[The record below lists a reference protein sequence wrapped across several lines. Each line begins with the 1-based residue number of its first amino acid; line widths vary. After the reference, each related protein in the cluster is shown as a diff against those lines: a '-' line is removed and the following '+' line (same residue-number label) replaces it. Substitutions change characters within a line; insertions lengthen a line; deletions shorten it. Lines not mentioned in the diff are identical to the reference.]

1 MRISCA
7 RRAPISGAASFRGD
21 RASNAVRINMSD
33 EKVDFLC
40 DDCGEAFSAFLHDMA
55 DHNAKVTACPKC
67 GKNHE
72 FKPPEAAKPVAGD
85 AVHQKDK
92 SLSHKLQVI
101 RLTGARFGRSE
112 MLR

>member
-72 FKPPEAAKPVAGD
+72 FKPPETPSQLRGTQSIEKTRIHPTNRKSPV
-85 AVHQKDK
+85 
-92 SLSHKLQVI
+92 
-101 RLTGARFGRSE
+101 
-112 MLR
+112 